1 MAPFTPSLPRRWP
14 FFLGRHTHTGNARN
28 GTVRTP
34 RQHTF
39 STQDLVVGV
48 QEIRGDVL
56 CLRAPEHGTAK
67 SPGAHP
73 NTSGAEP
80 LQYRAVLQV
89 SSVNF
94 ALASA
99 TEQEAFLAGYAA
111 FLNGLGYPIQTLA
124 RILPLDLTAYLNRLR
139 DDHRSGVSGS
149 ASASTVFARLAA
161 EHETFVRRL
170 ATEHKL
176 LERRFYLI
184 VPAEVPTN
192 VVGRARGGDSV
203 AIQTALGRLLPGMRH
218 ARELSA
224 RQQRFDAS
232 AQRLHLRVEDIVRQ
246 LTRVGIEA
254 RRLRGQEL
262 VDLYAECLATARTR
276 PPFHETLRTR
286 RWAVTGSMSLTGE
299 TKKHGSCAAPEN
311 YAVGERAENAEDAEV
326 DGSEQDRTTT
336 VEPTEQENENDEK
349 SGLETHADHVDDER
363 ILRGTQSL
371 PDVLAPAAVEV
382 FRDGLRID
390 DDWARVL
397 AITDYPRSVYPG
409 WLATLIDFDEPFE
422 LALHV
427 HPLASG
433 AMIRTLSNRMVA
445 LHSSRL
451 LDQRHGRLA
460 DPEREVAYTD
470 VERLRNALQR
480 GDERVFSFA
489 AYLLIRGKTRRAL
502 DERCARIQATLDN
515 LQLGSRPATLEHD
528 LGLTSCLPEARDRLG
543 RYRTFDT
550 SSLATTF
557 PFTSSSL
564 SMPSGI
570 LYGVVPNTGSLVI
583 LDPFAPA
590 LENANQVVFAK
601 SGAGKSYACKLQAL
615 RALLLGTEVYV
626 VDPEDEYR
634 PLCDAV
640 GGQHIR
646 LAPGSAQHINP
657 FDLPPRPHTARSSAT
672 RLASKGGHAAKAA
685 NDPDAN
691 VGDEGEGE
699 TGESAGEDEDA
710 GEELGDVLAEKV
722 QSLHALLDLM
732 LADHTPAGGASLSQ
746 REKGLLDRC
755 LYETYRRV
763 GITSHRRTHDRPAPL
778 LRDLYEVVR
787 SGVCGADEYGLAD
800 RLHRYVA
807 GSLARLFSAPT
818 DVALDNALVVFD
830 VRDLDGGL
838 RPLGLLLIADFVWTR
853 VRQQRRPRLF
863 LIDEAWSLIQ
873 HQEGGR
879 FLAGL
884 ARRARKYYLGLIT
897 ITQDV
902 EDLLSSE
909 WGRTVLSN
917 SSIQLLMKQDSTT
930 IESVS
935 TAFRLSA
942 GERQY
947 VLGCHKGEG
956 LLFARGGHVALRVE
970 ASPAEHELVTTDPRE
985 LAARAA
991 QAEQAARTTTSRRD
1005 VLQRDDRNPRP
1016 QAPPGDAPLSERSFA
1031 RLGDDSPALS
1041 HNEVNPPAMPE
1052 TNTPLAPAASGSPPP
1067 KRSRSRRQRTVST
1080 PSNGRDTTQAPAASS
1095 SMTPVADHAPSNGSQ
1110 TAMLRL
1116 MTPSRDD
1123 PATRQAE
1130 DGHDAGDDNAA
1141 HDDLAPEVARTSLWP
1156 SQQLSREGR

>member
-1 MAPFTPSLPRRWP
+1 VS
-14 FFLGRHTHTGNARN
+14 
-28 GTVRTP
+28 
-34 RQHTF
+34 
-39 STQDLVVGV
+39 
-48 QEIRGDVL
+48 
-56 CLRAPEHGTAK
+56 
-67 SPGAHP
+67 
-73 NTSGAEP
+73 EP

-89 SSVNF
+89 NSVNF

-99 TEQEAFLAGYAA
+99 TEQEAYLAGYAA

-124 RILPLDLTAYLNRLR
+124 RVLPLDLTAYLNRLCA
-139 DDHRSGVSGS
+139 DHRSTESCDPPS
-149 ASASTVFARLAA
+149 PAIFARLAA
-161 EHETFVRRL
+161 EHESFVRRL
-170 ATEHKL
+170 ATEHTL

-184 VPAEVPTN
+184 VPAEAPTDTAS
-192 VVGRARGGDSV
+192 GRTGG
-203 AIQTALGRLLPGMRH
+203 ATGTGGGAALQAALERLVPGMRR
-218 ARELSA
+218 ARERSG

-232 AQRLHLRVEDIVRQ
+232 AQRLHLRVEDIIRQ

-262 VDLYAECLATARTR
+262 VDLYADCLIAATTR
-276 PPFHETLRTR
+276 QPTVRLASGDALRTR
-286 RWAVTGSMSLTGE
+286 RWAVTGSTALNDESGEWADHSESEMSLGVRDTSE
-299 TKKHGSCAAPEN
+299 
-311 YAVGERAENAEDAEV
+311 
-326 DGSEQDRTTT
+326 DGSASHKAT
-336 VEPTEQENENDEK
+336 VMEKAVEEGKESDEEENE
-349 SGLETHADHVDDER
+349 R
-363 ILRGTQSL
+363 IARGSQSL

-390 DDWARVL
+390 DEWARVL

-460 DPEREVAYTD
+460 DPEREVAYAD

-489 AYLLIRGKTRRAL
+489 AYLLIRGKTRRVL
-502 DERCARIQATLDN
+502 EERCARIQATLDN

-528 LGLTSCLPEARDRLG
+528 LGLTSCLPQARDRLG

-570 LYGVVPNTGSLVI
+570 LYGVVPNTGSLVV
-583 LDPFAPA
+583 LDPFAQA

-657 FDLPPRPHTARSSAT
+657 FDLPPRPQTAQPPVLRKVQST
-672 RLASKGGHAAKAA
+672 A
-685 NDPDAN
+685 NAPNNSQRDDRDDEIEEP
-691 VGDEGEGE
+691 VGDE
-699 TGESAGEDEDA
+699 EDQR
-710 GEELGDVLAEKV
+710 EELGDVLAEKV
-722 QSLHALLDLM
+722 QSLHVLLDLM

-763 GITSHRRTHDRPAPL
+763 GITSNRRTHDRPAPL
-778 LRDLYEVVR
+778 LRDLYEVLR
-787 SGVCGADEYGLAD
+787 SGVCGVDEYGLAD

-830 VRDLDGGL
+830 VRDLDGEL

-902 EDLLSSE
+902 EDFLSSE

-930 IESVS
+930 IEAVS
-935 TAFRLSA
+935 AAFRLSA

-947 VLGCHKGEG
+947 ALGCHKGEG

-970 ASPAEHELVTTDPRE
+970 ASSAEHELVTTDPRE
-985 LAARAA
+985 LAARAE
-991 QAEQAARTTTSRRD
+991 QAERSAQVRHQTPRRD
-1005 VLQRDDRNPRP
+1005 RQPVIAQTHPEDNSPGDT
-1016 QAPPGDAPLSERSFA
+1016 PPGHSDDSVPDVSLSEAHLPRSSA
-1031 RLGDDSPALS
+1031 VSTSPDSI
-1041 HNEVNPPAMPE
+1041 VY
-1052 TNTPLAPAASGSPPP
+1052 GSQTP
-1067 KRSRSRRQRTVST
+1067 KRARSRRQRVAAPQTT
-1080 PSNGRDTTQAPAASS
+1080 GRDSAE
-1095 SMTPVADHAPSNGSQ
+1095 SMAPSAHEA
-1110 TAMLRL
+1110 TASADNRPTSSPNTMLRL
-1116 MTPSRDD
+1116 VTPPHNEPPTGTQDD
-1123 PATRQAE
+1123 K
-1130 DGHDAGDDNAA
+1130 HAA
-1141 HDDLAPEVARTSLWP
+1141 NHDDTDHDDRVSEAARTSLWP
-1156 SQQLSREGR
+1156 SQPFSREGR